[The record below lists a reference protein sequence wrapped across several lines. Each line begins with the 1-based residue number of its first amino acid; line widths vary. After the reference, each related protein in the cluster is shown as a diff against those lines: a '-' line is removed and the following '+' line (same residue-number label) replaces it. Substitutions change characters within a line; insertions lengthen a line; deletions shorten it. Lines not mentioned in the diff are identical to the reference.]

1 MLLVGI
7 NAKYVHSNLAIRYLT
22 RIDSRC
28 SFCEFTIADKPE
40 QIAAAIFENGEKD
53 IFFSC
58 YIWNIEHVLSVCDIL
73 KKADSGFR
81 LGLAGPEVSFDA
93 ENLLSEHTYL
103 DFIWCG
109 EGEPSVC
116 AMADALEDGAF
127 DLVPG
132 LFYMQDGNV
141 KKSSLE
147 PIEAVMDD
155 LPFPYTDEDMK
166 NLKGRLV
173 YFETSRG
180 CPYRCA
186 FCLSGR
192 AGSLRFMSLEKVKE
206 AICFFAKHKVPL
218 VKLVDRTFNAD
229 PKRALAIVNAIRE
242 QGGGTS
248 YHFEIRA
255 ESMTDELI
263 DALISAPKG
272 MFQLE
277 IGVQSTNP
285 ETLEK
290 INRKPAFEKLS
301 AVVRALSQNQNMH
314 MHLDLI
320 AGLPKDTMETF
331 IKSFNQVMALRPH
344 NLQLGFLKK
353 LKGADLESAG
363 SAFCE
368 APPYEV
374 IHSDAMDYADIL
386 RLKRVEDLLEKYYN
400 SGKFERTMA
409 YVFETCYPN
418 REFDFFDE
426 LARFYQDNGEPKGNK
441 ALYESLYHFGK
452 EQGYDETFS
461 HAIIYDYC
469 LYHRD
474 SLSFMERSDAL
485 KNQAFEF
492 LKKPERVALY
502 FADYAGEKPVVLYK
516 QIRFVTIGKK
526 VFAFDYA
533 KTVGY
538 DVTKEFE

>member
-7 NAKYVHSNLAIRYLT
+7 NAKYVHSNLAIRYLS
-22 RIDSRC
+22 RIDSGC
-28 SFCEFTIADKPE
+28 SFCEFTIADRPE
-40 QIAAAIFENGEKD
+40 QIAAAIFESGKKD

-58 YIWNIEHVLSVCDIL
+58 YIWNIEHVLRTCEIL
-73 KKADSGFR
+73 KKADDSFR

-93 ENLLSEHTYL
+93 EGILEAHTYL

-116 AMADALEDGAF
+116 AMADALHSGAF
-127 DLVPG
+127 DTVPG
-132 LFYMQDGNV
+132 LYYKEGGDV
-141 KKSSLE
+141 TKS
-147 PIEAVMDD
+147 PIEPMEAAMDD
-155 LPFPYTDEDMK
+155 LPFPYTDEDMET
-166 NLKGRLV
+166 LKGRLV

-192 AGSLRFMSLEKVKE
+192 AGSLRFMSVEKVKE

-229 PKRALAIVNAIRE
+229 PKRALSIINSIKE

-255 ESMTDELI
+255 ESMTEELI
-263 DALISAPKG
+263 AALASAPKG

-285 ETLEK
+285 ETLTR
-290 INRKPAFEKLS
+290 INRRPAFDKLS
-301 AVVRALSQNQNMH
+301 EVVRALSQNQNMH

-331 IKSFNQVMALRPH
+331 IKSFNRVIGLRPH

-353 LKGADLESAG
+353 LKGADLETAG
-363 SAFCE
+363 SAFWE

-374 IHSDAMDYADIL
+374 IHSDAMSYADIL

-400 SGKFERTMA
+400 SGKFYKTMA
-409 YVFETCYPN
+409 YVFEHHYPN
-418 REFDFFDE
+418 REFDFFDD
-426 LARFYQDNGEPKGNK
+426 LANFYREKGEPKGNK
-441 ALYESLYHFGK
+441 ALYESLYLFGK
-452 EQGYDETFS
+452 EKGYDETFTY
-461 HAIIYDYC
+461 AIIFDYC

-474 SLSFMERSDAL
+474 SLSFMEQGDKL

-502 FADYAGEKPVVLYK
+502 FADYAGEKPVNLYK
-516 QIRFVTIGKK
+516 QIRFVTIGKS

-533 KTVGY
+533 KTEAR